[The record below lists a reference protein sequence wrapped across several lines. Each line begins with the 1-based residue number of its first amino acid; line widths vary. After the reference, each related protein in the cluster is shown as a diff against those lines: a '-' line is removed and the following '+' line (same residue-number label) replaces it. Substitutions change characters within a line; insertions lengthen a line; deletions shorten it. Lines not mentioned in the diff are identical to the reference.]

1 MNHNTKNIKLNLTF
15 DEVNLVLKALGSLP
29 FNQVYEVIGKI
40 HDQANAQVYN
50 NASDSDDDDTLDD
63 EQ

>member
-1 MNHNTKNIKLNLTF
+1 MNLSSKNINLNLTF

-29 FNQVYEVIGKI
+29 FNQVYELIGKI

-50 NASDSDDDDTLDD
+50 NADVSGDDADSDDDM
-63 EQ
+63 

>member
-50 NASDSDDDDTLDD
+50 NASDSDDDTLDD